1 MEEKHNLFKEHESL
15 LALFTDDVQLI
26 ILKVPS
32 WISERLGVTPLLDLS
47 LLIRKMLVS
56 WIPWQ

>member
-47 LLIRKMLVS
+47 LLIRKC
-56 WIPWQ
+56 